1 MAFPPQFL
9 DELRARLRVT
19 EVVARKVKLTR
30 KGREHWGLCPF
41 HKEKTPSFSVS
52 DEKGFYHCFSCGAH
66 GSAIDFVMNS
76 EGLNFPEAVERLA
89 GEVGLEVPQD
99 SPEERQRVRERQ
111 TLEEV
116 VEAACQFF
124 ERTLR
129 MPEGKAG
136 LDYLRKRGLD
146 DATIG
151 RFRLGFAPDSRG
163 ALKGALA
170 REGISEDQMVAAGL
184 VIRPDE
190 GERQP
195 YDRFRGRV
203 MFPITDRRG
212 HVIAFGGRVMGTG
225 EPKYLNSPETE
236 LFHKGRTLYGLAQA
250 LPAIRKAGTILVT
263 EGYMDVIALAR
274 AGFEH
279 AVAPLGTALTEDQI
293 QELWRLAPEPILC
306 FDGDAAG
313 QKAAARAAT
322 RSLPI
327 LKAGVS
333 LRFAALT
340 GGEDPD
346 SLIAKQGPAA
356 MEAVIAAAAPLSDI
370 LWRLE
375 AGSHVPSAPEQRAAL
390 QKRLEDLAKQIPDPT
405 VRAHFLRSFKDRLW
419 QRAPAAGRRGQG
431 GRPAPMP
438 QLDARAVPSVRIDGL
453 RQAERVLLAI
463 AINHPHQ
470 FAHIEDS
477 LGIAHFGD
485 PAMDH
490 LRHDLVVV
498 LGEGEDWTPE
508 TLRDALAAR
517 GQEAVLATLFG
528 DPLIRR
534 HRFVKPEANHDDVL
548 AAWTDNLDL
557 LRKAAHAEE
566 LRQEAEE
573 GDYSDEALARRV
585 ALARARLAEE

>member
-1 MAFPPQFL
+1 LAFPSRFL

-30 KGREHWGLCPF
+30 KGRENWGLCPF
-41 HKEKTPSFSVS
+41 HKEKTPSFSVN

-66 GSAIDFVMNS
+66 GSAIDFVMNT
-76 EGLNFPEAVERLA
+76 EGLSFPETVERLA
-89 GEVGLEVPQD
+89 AEVGLEVPQD
-99 SPEERQRVRERQ
+99 SPEERERTRERQ

-116 VEAACQFF
+116 VEAACRHF

-136 LDYLRKRGLD
+136 LEYLRRRGLD
-146 DATIG
+146 DATIA
-151 RFRLGFAPDSRG
+151 RFRLGFAADSRG

-170 REGISEDQMVAAGL
+170 REGITEEQMVAAGL

-212 HVIAFGGRVMGTG
+212 HVIAFGGRVMGAG
-225 EPKYLNSPETE
+225 EPKYLNSPETD

-263 EGYMDVIALAR
+263 EGYMDVIALSR

-313 QKAAARAAT
+313 QKAAGRAAV
-322 RSLPI
+322 RALPI

-333 LRFAALT
+333 LRFAVLT

-346 SLIAKQGPAA
+346 SLIAKEGPAA
-356 MEAVIAAAAPLSDI
+356 MERVIAAAAPLSDV

-390 QKRLEDLAKQIPDPT
+390 QKRLEDLARQIPDPT

-419 QRAPAAGRRGQG
+419 QRPPAGRRGRPGQ
-431 GRPAPMP
+431 PAPMP
-438 QLDARAVPSVRIDGL
+438 QLDARALPSARIEGP

-477 LGIAHFGD
+477 LGVAHFGD
-485 PAMDH
+485 AAMDD
-490 LRHDLVVV
+490 LRHELVVV
-498 LGEGEDWTPE
+498 LGEGGDWTPE
-508 TLRDALAAR
+508 TLRDELAAR
-517 GQEAVLATLFG
+517 GRDRALAALFD

-534 HRFVKPEANHDDVL
+534 HRFVRPDANHADVQE
-548 AAWTDNLDL
+548 AWTDNLEH

-566 LRQEAEE
+566 LRREADE
-573 GDYSDEALARRV
+573 GDFSDEALARRV
-585 ALARARLAEE
+585 AQARARLAEDE